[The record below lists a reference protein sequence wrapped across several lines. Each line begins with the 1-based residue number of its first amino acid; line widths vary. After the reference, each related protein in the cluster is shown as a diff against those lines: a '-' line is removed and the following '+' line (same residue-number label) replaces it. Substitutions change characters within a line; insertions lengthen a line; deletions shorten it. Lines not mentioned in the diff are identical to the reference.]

1 MTTESDPRER
11 RFQLENLSLAAL
23 EWGPPQGPLILAL
36 HGWMDN
42 AHSFVPLAPALAA
55 MGYRVLAPEFP
66 GHGHSDHRPVG
77 NYYHFLDYL
86 YDLHQLWPQLDE
98 TPALLLGHS
107 MGGILAGLFASLYPE
122 RVSRLAIIEAM
133 GPLTAEPGDSLARM
147 RAGFVSRDKGFR
159 PQGYPDLAPLV
170 KARAAA
176 GGLDESLA
184 RLLLE
189 RNLKQRDGLWHWRSD
204 PRLRT
209 RSPWM
214 MTEAQGQ
221 QLMSD
226 LQADTLVVLG
236 EAGFDGLR
244 EAWPERRGWLNQPR
258 LKQIGGGHHC
268 HMESPRELAALL
280 ERFIGVKSSEHTNL
294 G

>member
-1 MTTESDPRER
+1 MTQEPGRER
-11 RFQLENLSLAAL
+11 RFHLDTLSLAAL

-42 AHSFVPLAPALAA
+42 AHSFAPLAPVLTER
-55 MGYRVLAPEFP
+55 GYRLLALELP
-66 GHGHSDHRPVG
+66 GHGHSDHRPQG

-86 YDLHQLWPQLDE
+86 YDLHQLWPQLPE
-98 TPALLLGHS
+98 PPALLLGHS
-107 MGGILAGLFASLYPE
+107 MGGILGGLFASLYPE
-122 RVSRLAIIEAM
+122 RVSKLAILEAM
-133 GPLTAEPGDSLARM
+133 GPLTAKPDESLERM
-147 RAGFVSRDKGFR
+147 RAGFASRDKGFKPR
-159 PQGYPDLAPLV
+159 GYPDLAPLV
-170 KARAAA
+170 SARAAA
-176 GGLDESLA
+176 GGLDDALA

-189 RNLKQRDGLWHWRSD
+189 RNLQQRDGLWHWRSD

-214 MTEAQGQ
+214 MTDAQGE

-236 EAGFDGLR
+236 EDGFEGLR
-244 EAWPERRGWLNQPR
+244 EISAARHQWLNQPQ
-258 LKQIGGGHHC
+258 LESIAGGHHC
-268 HMESPRELAALL
+268 HMESPEALAELIDG
-280 ERFIGVKSSEHTNL
+280 FIGVKSSEHTNL